1 MNSDPQRVD
10 DLLEHIVHAID
21 RINSYTKSD
30 EAEFLANEM
39 AQDAVIRNLEI
50 IGEASRGIE
59 KRFPEFA
66 KEHSE
71 LPLRNAYEMRN
82 ALSHGYFKTDLSIVW
97 KTIKY
102 DLPTLK
108 SQIIEIRNKTPE

>member
-1 MNSDPQRVD
+1 MNVDPQRVD
-10 DLLEHIVHAID
+10 DLLDHIVHAID
-21 RINSYTKSD
+21 RINNYTKSD

-71 LPLRNAYEMRN
+71 LPLRNAYEMHMKCVMHYLM
-82 ALSHGYFKTDLSIVW
+82 A
-97 KTIKY
+97 
-102 DLPTLK
+102 TLK
-108 SQIIEIRNKTPE
+108 LTSQLYGRL

>member
-1 MNSDPQRVD
+1 MNSDPHRVV

-21 RINSYTKSD
+21 RINNYTKSD
-30 EAEFLANEM
+30 EAEFLDNEM

-50 IGEASRGIE
+50 IGEASRSIE

-66 KEHSE
+66 RENSE

-82 ALSHGYFKTDLSIVW
+82 ALAHGYFKTDLAIV
-97 KTIKY
+97 
-102 DLPTLK
+102 
-108 SQIIEIRNKTPE
+108 

>member
-10 DLLEHIVHAID
+10 DLLEHIVRAID
-21 RINSYTKSD
+21 RINNYTKSD

-59 KRFPEFA
+59 KRFPAFA

-82 ALSHGYFKTDLSIVW
+82 ALSHGYFKTDLQIVW
-97 KTIKY
+97 KTIKN

>member
-1 MNSDPQRVD
+1 MNSDPQRVN

-21 RINSYTKSD
+21 RITNYTKSD

-39 AQDAVIRNLEI
+39 VQDAVIRNLEI
-50 IGEASRGIE
+50 IGEASRSIE

-66 KEHSE
+66 KENSE

-82 ALSHGYFKTDLSIVW
+82 ALAHGYFKTDLAIVW
-97 KTIKY
+97 KTIKN
-102 DLPTLK
+102 DLPTFK
-108 SQIIEIRNKTPE
+108 GQIIEIQKKTSE